1 VRSSQGLLGLLGIIL
16 LAFATVAA
24 LLTRGATFFDVV
36 YIAAHGIA
44 GVAALVAYL
53 SAGVENLRTFLGE
66 RSTKYGTS
74 AALASIFF
82 IGILAALNYLGTRY
96 HHRFDLTEASV
107 YSLSPQSKSVV
118 QNLDKDL
125 VMQAFLEGGV
135 NPEVSDLLDSYRYA
149 SPRVRV
155 EVIDPDRKPELAERY
170 NVTAYNSV
178 RLEYG
183 EATTQVT
190 QPSEET
196 ITNAII
202 KVTRTSRQT
211 VCAIEGHGEPDTDD
225 AEGATGLAQVKT
237 ALTNENYDVK
247 KILLASLERVPEEC
261 KVVLVAGPSRPYL
274 QHEFEALASYLRG
287 GGRGFFLLAPE
298 RAQEFAVFLEP
309 WGVKL
314 GNDVVVDQ
322 VVRLFQGPALG
333 LAPLVDTYDLGHQIT
348 REFKGRTLF
357 PMSRSVSA
365 DASGKPGITATEL
378 AKTSPSSWAETDLNA
393 LFQQQQ
399 ASLDDADRKGPVP
412 LAVAVEAKLK
422 EMGEGEG
429 ETRLA
434 VFGSIEFID
443 NQHLE
448 GTFLN
453 RDLFLNTVGWLVGE
467 SDLVSIRSRTMRA
480 SRVDFSQ
487 EEATVIFYLSVLVLP
502 ELLLIAGLAVW
513 WRRE

>member
-1 VRSSQGLLGLLGIIL
+1 MRSSQGLLGLLGLIL
-16 LAFATVAA
+16 IAFATVAA
-24 LLTRGATFFDVV
+24 LLTRGETFFDVV

-44 GVAALVAYL
+44 GAAALVAYL
-53 SAGVENLRTFLGE
+53 SAGVENLRSFLGE

-74 AALASIFF
+74 AVLASIFF
-82 IGILAALNYLGTRY
+82 IGILAAVNYLGTRY

-118 QNLDKDL
+118 EGLDKDL
-125 VMQAFLEGGV
+125 TLQAFVEGGV
-135 NPEVSDLLDSYRYA
+135 NPEVSDLLDSYAYA
-149 SPRVRV
+149 SPRVHV
-155 EVIDPDRKPELAERY
+155 NVVDPDRNPELAERY
-170 NVTAYNSV
+170 NITAYNTV

-202 KVTRTSRQT
+202 KVTRTTRKT
-211 VCAIEGHGEPDTDD
+211 VCAIEGHGEPDIDD
-225 AEGATGLAQVKT
+225 AEGATGFSQVKT

-247 KILLASLERVPEEC
+247 KILLASLEKVPEEC
-261 KVVLVAGPSRPYL
+261 SVVLVAGPARPFL
-274 QHEFEALASYLRG
+274 EHEVQALGAYLRG
-287 GGRGFFLLAPE
+287 GGRALLLLAPE
-298 RAQEFAVFLEP
+298 RSEEFVSFLEP

-333 LAPLVDTYDLGHQIT
+333 LAPLVDTYDLSHEIT
-348 REFKGRTLF
+348 RDFQGRTLF
-357 PMSRSVSA
+357 PMTRSVSA
-365 DASGKPGITATEL
+365 DAEGKPGVTATEL
-378 AKTSPSSWAETDLNA
+378 VKTSPSSWAETDLVA

-399 ASLDDADRKGPVP
+399 AAIDAADRKGPVP
-412 LAVAVEAKLK
+412 IAVAIEAKLG

-429 ETRLA
+429 ESRLV
-434 VFGSIEFID
+434 VFGGVEFAD
-443 NQHLE
+443 NQHLD

-453 RDLFLNTVGWLVGE
+453 RDLLLNAVGWLVGE
-467 SDLVSIRSRTMRA
+467 SDLVSIRSRAMRA

-487 EEATVIFYLSVLVLP
+487 EEATVIFYLSVLILP
-502 ELLLIAGLAVW
+502 ELLLIVGLAVW